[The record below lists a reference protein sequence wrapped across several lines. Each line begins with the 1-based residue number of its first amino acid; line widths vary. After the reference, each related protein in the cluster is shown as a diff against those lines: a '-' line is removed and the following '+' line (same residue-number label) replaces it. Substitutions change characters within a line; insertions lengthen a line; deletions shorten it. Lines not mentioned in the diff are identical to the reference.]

1 VIGINFFIT
10 LAVSGV
16 MNTLFLS
23 NIPYK
28 QYLAYLAAVATIGF
42 YVLYTQLN
50 GVPSYALVGDAS
62 ATDSFRDIFVLGL
75 IAGCV
80 TFGGAYTTLPF
91 IYAQA
96 VTKGGW
102 LTDKE
107 FLDALAITNV
117 MPTPLVSFV
126 TMVGWFGNGP
136 IGSILMTI
144 GIFLPAFSFT
154 IIGHKFFEEFVHNPV
169 IEPFLDGVS
178 SAVIGLLLF
187 TAFQF
192 LLVVKSGIDACVFLL
207 SMAAIFTYK
216 DKYTQPVTI
225 AMAAIAGQVLYRT

>member
-10 LAVSGV
+10 LGVSGI
-16 MNTLFLS
+16 MNAIFS
-23 NIPYK
+23 SQIPFK
-28 QYLAYLAAVATIGF
+28 RPFAYLWALGTIGF

-50 GVPSYALVGDAS
+50 GAPGNALIGDS
-62 ATDSFRDIFVLGL
+62 SSTTSLKDIFTLGL

-102 LTDKE
+102 LTDKQ
-107 FLDALAITNV
+107 FLDALAITNI

-126 TMVGWFGNGP
+126 TMIGWFGAGP
-136 IGSILMTI
+136 VGSILMTV

-154 IIGHKFFEEFVHNPV
+154 VIGHNFFEGFVHNPLT
-169 IEPFLDGVS
+169 ESFLDGVS
-178 SAVIGLLLF
+178 AAVIGLLMF

-192 LLVVKSGIDACVFLL
+192 LAVIESGIDATVFLL
-207 SMAAIFTYK
+207 AFAAIFTYK
-216 DKYTQPVTI
+216 DKYTQPIVI
-225 AMAAIAGQVLYRT
+225 LVAAIAGQVLYK